1 MDAERRAQ
9 MQMDHLEALADA
21 WAEEADVSGMVTNVT
36 SSMKLNRNAPDEVR
50 DKFHER
56 MKSQMFNLM
65 QQAFIEG
72 AARGIALVND
82 EIRQAKD

>member
-1 MDAERRAQ
+1 
-9 MQMDHLEALADA
+9 
-21 WAEEADVSGMVTNVT
+21 MVTNVT
-36 SSMKLNRNAPDEVR
+36 SPMHLNRNAPEDVR

-82 EIRQAKD
+82 ELRQTRI